1 MDLTSSTLE
10 YGAGLLAFLS
20 VCATLWLWPRL
31 ARRGLRR
38 VLGRLALIG
47 ASQLSL
53 VLLAALLLNSY
64 GDFYPTW
71 TDLVGGGNTTV
82 TLGRV
87 AGTGGTGGSEEQVAD
102 LGSRLVLPTRLGP
115 LQRRAE
121 LPSGPPQRN
130 GRFGAVTLV
139 GERTGYRQQAYVYL
153 PPQYFQAAYQHVD
166 FPVLTSY
173 VGYPGSIQTM
183 VDRLRMPQIAA
194 AMMQDGQMQP
204 TILVIIS
211 QTVAPPRDT
220 DCINAPGGPQAE
232 TYLAQEV
239 PAALRSAYRVERDPR
254 GWGLTG
260 VSEGATCALEYT
272 LRHPGTF
279 GVAASLGG
287 EYWEYETSTTG
298 VLFGPQGPARD
309 ALLNSYNLIWRLQHL
324 PVPDVRVLV
333 ATTAHGEHDYKA
345 TQRFIHTA
353 KPPLQITP
361 LVLSSGGHN
370 YGTWSLEL
378 EPALAWLGQQLN
390 PPTAAPAPLPTAA
403 HAPRTASRT
412 VPTVPQVV
420 AVPG

>member
-10 YGAGLLAFLS
+10 YGAGLLTILS
-20 VCATLWLWPRL
+20 VGATLWLWPRL
-31 ARRGLRR
+31 ARPGLRR
-38 VLGRLALIG
+38 VAARLVLIL

-53 VLLAALLLNSY
+53 VLLAALLLNAY

-71 TDLVGGGNTTV
+71 TDLVGGGNATV

-87 AGTGGTGGSEEQVAD
+87 SGGGSGGSEEQVSD
-102 LGSRLVLPTRLGP
+102 LGSRLVVPAPVGA

-130 GRFGAVTLV
+130 GRFSAVTVV
-139 GERTGYRQQAYVYL
+139 GERTGYRQPAYVYL
-153 PPQYFQAAYQHVD
+153 PPQYFQSAYQHVD

-194 AMMQDGQMQP
+194 RMMQDGQMQP

-220 DCINAPGGPQAE
+220 DCINAPDGGPQAE
-232 TYLAQEV
+232 TYLTQDV

-260 VSEGATCALEYT
+260 VSEGATCALENT
-272 LRHPGTF
+272 LRHPGVF

-298 VLFGPQGPARD
+298 VLFGPRGPARD
-309 ALLNSYNLIWRLQHL
+309 ALLNSYNLVWRLQHL

-333 ATTAHGEHDYKA
+333 ATTAHGEHDYKG
-345 TQRFIHTA
+345 TQLFVQAA
-353 KPPLQITP
+353 KAPLQITP

-370 YGTWSLEL
+370 YSTWSLEL

-390 PPTAAPAPLPTAA
+390 PPTATPVVPAPAP
-403 HAPRTASRT
+403 RT
-412 VPTVPQVV
+412 VANVPSLI